1 MLTFLINNKQ
11 RGVEMR
17 LIKSLTILLVLLFSI
32 SSVNAKT
39 LTERLADG
47 HKLRLGFGTAVPWAY
62 AGDNGEAL
70 GFVNMIAL
78 TVLEEMG
85 ITEHETKV
93 FEWSGLIPGI
103 NADRSDMIT
112 GGMYILKSRCENID
126 FSDPIGVFGDAMLV
140 PKGNPMNINNY
151 ADVIKTGAKLVTGTG
166 FNTVEAAKKYGV
178 PDSQMLL
185 VEGEVGILAAMKAG
199 RADVAVQ
206 TFFGAKE
213 HEKKTNGKFEVTDPK
228 LMPKETLNVV
238 GIGFRKTDDKFREA
252 FNAALAKVMAN
263 PGKML
268 KRAGEYGYDKAQ
280 LPPPDMT
287 TEWACSTK

>member
-1 MLTFLINNKQ
+1 
-11 RGVEMR
+11 
-17 LIKSLTILLVLLFSI
+17 VLLFSI
-32 SSVNAKT
+32 SSVSAKT

-62 AGDNGEAL
+62 AGDSGEAL

-93 FEWSGLIPGI
+93 FEWSGLIPGL
-103 NADRSDMIT
+103 NADRADMIT
-112 GGMYILKSRCENID
+112 GGMYILKSRCENMD

-140 PKGNPMNINNY
+140 PKGNPKNINNY
-151 ADVIKTGAKLVTGTG
+151 ADVISTGAKLVTGTG

-178 PDSQMLL
+178 PESQMLL

-213 HEKKTNGKFEVTDPK
+213 HEAKTNGKFEVTDPK

-238 GIGFRKTDDKFREA
+238 GIGFRKGDDKFREA

-263 PGKML
+263 PATML

-280 LPPPDMT
+280 LPPPDMST
-287 TEWACSTK
+287 AWACSTK

>member
-1 MLTFLINNKQ
+1 MSKIL
-11 RGVEMR
+11 
-17 LIKSLTILLVLLFSI
+17 KSLTVLLVLLFSI
-32 SSVNAKT
+32 STVSAKT

-62 AGDNGEAL
+62 AGDGGEAL

-93 FEWSGLIPGI
+93 FEWSGLIPGL
-103 NADRSDMIT
+103 NADRADMIT
-112 GGMYILKSRCENID
+112 GGMYILKSRCANMD

-140 PKGNPMNINNY
+140 PKGNPKNINNY

>member
-1 MLTFLINNKQ
+1 MNRFL
-11 RGVEMR
+11 
-17 LIKSLTILLVLLFSI
+17 KSISVFLVIIFSI
-32 SSVNAKT
+32 SAVSAAT
-39 LTERLADG
+39 LTERLKSG

-103 NADRSDMIT
+103 NADRSDMVT
-112 GGMYILKSRCENID
+112 GGMYILKSRCDNMN

-140 PKGNPMNINNY
+140 PKGNPKGINNY
-151 ADVIKTGAKLVTGTG
+151 ADVIKTGAKLVTGAG

-178 PDSQMLL
+178 PESQMML

-213 HEKKTNGKFEVTDPK
+213 HEAKTGGKFEVTDPK

-238 GIGFRKTDDKFREA
+238 GIGFRKTDVEFRDN
-252 FNAALAKVMAN
+252 FNKALAKVMAN
-263 PGKML
+263 PAKML

-280 LPPPDMT
+280 LPPPSMS